1 MGDDRQWKKVSAG
14 ESDSYSAI
22 ELGMYKA
29 TAATGNCS
37 PSPP

>member
-14 ESDSYSAI
+14 ELDSYSAI